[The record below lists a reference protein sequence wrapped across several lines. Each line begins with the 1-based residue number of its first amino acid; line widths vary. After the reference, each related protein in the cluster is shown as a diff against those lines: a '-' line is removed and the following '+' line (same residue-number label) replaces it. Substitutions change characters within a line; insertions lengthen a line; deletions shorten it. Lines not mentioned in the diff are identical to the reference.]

1 MVQCKPNVDIWNYLV
16 HYKFICED
24 MALYCTLWIDLSTFG
39 FITPSIV
46 SYVDLWFHNVH
57 YCFMYYHQAYNATFH
72 QKLKLIQYN
81 PCLALT
87 WAIRGSSKE
96 KFYEEI
102 GLESLQHR
110 RWYRKLSYFYEFCK
124 NEFSRYL
131 LKLIPLRSSG
141 YSTRSMQIFLSSK
154 ENITFLKTLFFHQL
168 FHL

>member
-1 MVQCKPNVDIWNYLV
+1 MWRYGIILHIMNWFIDIWFYNAQYS
-16 HYKFICED
+16 FIC
-24 MALYCTLWIDLSTFG
+24 
-39 FITPSIV
+39 
-46 SYVDLWFHNVH
+46 DLWFHNVH

-96 KFYEEI
+96 KFYEKI
-102 GLESLQHR
+102 CLESLQHR
-110 RWYRKLSYFYEFCK
+110 LWYRKLSYFYKFCK

-131 LKLIPLRSSG
+131 FKLIPLRSSG
-141 YSTRSMQIFLSSK
+141 YSTRSIQIFLSSK
-154 ENITFLKTLFFHQL
+154 ENITFLTLSFRQL